1 MWDEIFKRNVKRK
14 RWRRKQNFVLGVP
27 PPPKQLI
34 VFPLYVIMFL
44 SPYLHL
50 PCKSTGTFCISRMQH
65 CFLITFANDLSHY
78 KLAIFPAADFPL
90 SSGELRLSS
99 GCYQCRVC
107 KTGRAMCHKVKGKP
121 SYNSILSMQGIT
133 MDVPWEVNLQ
143 PGKISKN

>member
-44 SPYLHL
+44 SSYLQL

-78 KLAIFPAADFPL
+78 KLAIFPVADFPL

-99 GCYQCRVC
+99 SSYQCRVC
-107 KTGRAMCHKVKGKP
+107 KTGREMCDIKWRENHLIIQSSP
-121 SYNSILSMQGIT
+121 CRAS
-133 MDVPWEVNLQ
+133 PWMSPEKLIYSQVR
-143 PGKISKN
+143 